1 MKLTKEQIELAFS
14 GVGDHEPVLRAL
26 RQVMGEF
33 IADEML
39 SAINSNLSPEARAYN
54 CGRAAGANDLKE
66 LLLDFGLKL
75 EATE

>member
-1 MKLTKEQIELAFS
+1 MKLTKEQVENAFV

-26 RQVMGEF
+26 RQVMSEF

-54 CGRAAGANDLKE
+54 CGRAAGVNDLKE
-66 LLLDFGLKL
+66 LLLDLGLKL

>member
-26 RQVMGEF
+26 RQVMSEF

-54 CGRAAGANDLKE
+54 CGRAAGANDIKE
-66 LLLDFGLKL
+66 LLLDLGLKL

>member
-1 MKLTKEQIELAFS
+1 MKLTKDQVENAFV

-26 RQVMGEF
+26 RQVMSEF

-66 LLLDFGLKL
+66 LLLDLGLKL